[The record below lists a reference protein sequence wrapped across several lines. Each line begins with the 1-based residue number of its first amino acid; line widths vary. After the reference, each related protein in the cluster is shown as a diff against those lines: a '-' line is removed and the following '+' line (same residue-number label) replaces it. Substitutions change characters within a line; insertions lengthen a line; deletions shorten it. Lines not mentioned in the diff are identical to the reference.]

1 VHRVACAAHR
11 APPRFRHFVR
21 TLLRKALRGYNG
33 ADGLPRLTAA
43 KREEEPVRLVLVEGK
58 RDRRLEQVLYV
69 ANLPVLEIIP

>member
-1 VHRVACAAHR
+1 
-11 APPRFRHFVR
+11 
-21 TLLRKALRGYNG
+21 
-33 ADGLPRLTAA
+33 LTAA

>member
-1 VHRVACAAHR
+1 MHRVAPR
-11 APPRFRHFVR
+11 SLPRPLRFRHFVR
-21 TLLRKALRGYNG
+21 TLLRKPLRGYNG

-58 RDRRLEQVLYV
+58 RDRHLEQVLYV